1 MNFYFK
7 SSHWPAGKVLGGSSR
22 INFNIHLRGHV
33 PTDYL
38 SWQSGLDW
46 SKEDVLYYFNK
57 YEKTNTHDSK
67 YIHIIKIYII
77 VRITK
82 QLTW

>member
-1 MNFYFK
+1 MKFYFK

-22 INFNIHLRGHV
+22 INFNIHLRGYV

-38 SWQSGLDW
+38 SWQSGQDW

-57 YEKTNTHDSK
+57 YEKTNTNNSK
-67 YIHIIKIYII
+67 YIHIKKINVI

-82 QLTW
+82 